1 MGILDLK
8 KIRNKR
14 NHTNAISS
22 NWKDVR
28 KELFT
33 QDEIRKSNERVVSI
47 SKTIEEQRKN
57 SKRKKIRNFCKS

>member
-8 KIRNKR
+8 NRRNKM
-14 NHTNAISS
+14 NHTNSIGS

-47 SKTIEEQRKN
+47 SKTIEEQ
-57 SKRKKIRNFCKS
+57 KKEQQEK

>member
-8 KIRNKR
+8 NSRNKM
-14 NHTNAISS
+14 NHTNSIGS

-47 SKTIEEQRKN
+47 SKTIEEQ
-57 SKRKKIRNFCKS
+57 KKEQQEKEQQEKED

>member
-8 KIRNKR
+8 KIRIKM
-14 NHTNAISS
+14 NHTNAIGS

-33 QDEIRKSNERVVSI
+33 QDKICKSNESVVSI
-47 SKTIEEQRKN
+47 SKTIEEQ
-57 SKRKKIRNFCKS
+57 KKEQQEKDD

>member
-14 NHTNAISS
+14 NHTNAIGS

-33 QDEIRKSNERVVSI
+33 QDEIRKSNERVASI
-47 SKTIEEQRKN
+47 SKTIEEQ
-57 SKRKKIRNFCKS
+57 KKEQQEKED

>member
-8 KIRNKR
+8 KIRIKM
-14 NHTNAISS
+14 NHTNSIGS

-33 QDEIRKSNERVVSI
+33 QDKFVKVTN
-47 SKTIEEQRKN
+47 QL
-57 SKRKKIRNFCKS
+57 

>member
-8 KIRNKR
+8 KRRNKM
-14 NHTNAISS
+14 NYTNAIGS

-33 QDEIRKSNERVVSI
+33 QEEIRKSNERVVSI
-47 SKTIEEQRKN
+47 SKTIEEQ
-57 SKRKKIRNFCKS
+57 KKEQQEKDD

>member
-8 KIRNKR
+8 KM
-14 NHTNAISS
+14 NHTNAIGS

-33 QDEIRKSNERVVSI
+33 QYKIRKVIKELQRLVKQLKN
-47 SKTIEEQRKN
+47 KRKN

>member
-8 KIRNKR
+8 KRRNKM
-14 NHTNAISS
+14 NHTNAIGS

-33 QDEIRKSNERVVSI
+33 QEEIRKSDERV
-47 SKTIEEQRKN
+47 KQLKNKRKN
-57 SKRKKIRNFCKS
+57 SKRKKIRDFCKS

>member
-8 KIRNKR
+8 KRRNKM
-14 NHTNAISS
+14 NYTNTIGS

-47 SKTIEEQRKN
+47 SKTIEEQ
-57 SKRKKIRNFCKS
+57 KKEQQEKED

>member
-8 KIRNKR
+8 KRRNKM
-14 NHTNAISS
+14 NYTNTIGS

-47 SKTIEEQRKN
+47 SKTIEEQ
-57 SKRKKIRNFCKS
+57 KKEQQEKQD

>member
-8 KIRNKR
+8 KIRIKM
-14 NHTNAISS
+14 NHTNAIGC

-33 QDEIRKSNERVVSI
+33 QDKICKSNESVVSI
-47 SKTIEEQRKN
+47 SKTIEEQ
-57 SKRKKIRNFCKS
+57 KKEQQEKDD

>member
-8 KIRNKR
+8 KRRNKM
-14 NHTNAISS
+14 NHTNAIGS

-33 QDEIRKSNERVVSI
+33 REKFAKVMKELKRLVKQLKN
-47 SKTIEEQRKN
+47 KRKN
-57 SKRKKIRNFCKS
+57 SKRKKIRNF

>member
-33 QDEIRKSNERVVSI
+33 QEEIRKSNERVVSI
-47 SKTIEEQRKN
+47 SKTIEEQ
-57 SKRKKIRNFCKS
+57 KKEQQEKED

>member
-8 KIRNKR
+8 KIRNKM

-28 KELFT
+28 KELYT
-33 QDEIRKSNERVVSI
+33 QDEIRKSNERVISI
-47 SKTIEEQRKN
+47 SKTIEQQKKEQQ
-57 SKRKKIRNFCKS
+57 KKED

>member
-8 KIRNKR
+8 KRRNKM
-14 NHTNAISS
+14 NHTNAIGC

-33 QDEIRKSNERVVSI
+33 QEEIRKSDERV
-47 SKTIEEQRKN
+47 KQLKNKRKN
-57 SKRKKIRNFCKS
+57 SKRKKIRDFCKS